1 MTTALIVLAIA
12 VGLIPA
18 AAVLVFL
25 GMAMFTL
32 ADLFRCPPLGLAG
45 FVIGSPGALVL
56 FLVALAMG
64 ETS

>member
-1 MTTALIVLAIA
+1 MTTALIVLAVV

-25 GMAMFTL
+25 GAVMFAL

-45 FVIGSPGALVL
+45 FVIGAPGAMVL